1 MFLFLA
7 LSKDIFQKTSK
18 SAFLK
23 VIVSTDGLTKFM
35 LKQLYSVIRNQR
47 VVKLQVIYSRL
58 L

>member
-1 MFLFLA
+1 MFLFFA